1 MEDLARLQ
9 RLGGGLLPE
18 LLLDH
23 AVCALGRLGQ
33 MLLRLSESR
42 LERLGLRTRHVGV
55 LMALSDCGPLSQQ
68 ALGSLLRIDPATMVS
83 TITDLEV
90 EGLVKRGRDS
100 GDARRHA
107 VTITPSGAARLQD
120 AEAILDALDDEILV
134 ALSPRQQH
142 GLHEALKRLAEAES
156 VRRMVDQ
163 ARLVPSADR

>member
-1 MEDLARLQ
+1 MNQSEVARLREQIELQIEAMQ
-9 RLGGGLLPE
+9 RGMHGFSTGATR
-18 LLLDH
+18 H
-23 AVCALGRLGQ
+23 AFIRA
-33 MLLRLSESR
+33 R